1 MPRVYVEFAGLKEV
15 GNDCRT
21 VSTRVSSIRS
31 EFKNTVSKLDW
42 DVKYKSDI
50 NSTANQIA
58 RKLEQYEIA
67 LRNYQSFINE
77 AYNEYV
83 KLEDGKQLD
92 LSSMLEAVPI
102 DPNKLHVVGPG
113 GQFDRDGLLEDTLN
127 KFKEYFSD
135 EFGWKD
141 ILAGTGYIGQ
151 IYNLIS
157 DVKNCKSWA
166 DAGKSGKDIYD
177 FVNNAAKTYNNYK
190 KIGNAVG
197 TKKAMTWWAKNIT
210 GLKPLGRAST
220 AKNPV
225 TRFTNNLTNKTS
237 PFNAQLKDVLKD
249 FKGKNGVGKAVA
261 SWGSVIVSGVTN
273 AFGNIEEQKN
283 SNGAMSTGRVVA
295 ETITETAIDTAL
307 TYGATA
313 VAGAAVTAA
322 LGTVAAPG
330 VVVVA
335 ASGLLVAGVN
345 AGVKALTGKTTTEWI
360 SDAVLDTGEKIG
372 KTVSS
377 AAKNVKESVG
387 RWFGKIAFA

>member
-15 GNDCRT
+15 GDDCRT
-21 VSTRVSSIRS
+21 VATRVGSIRS

-58 RKLEQYEIA
+58 RKLEQYENA
-67 LRNYQSFINE
+67 LRGYQSFINE
-77 AYNEYV
+77 AYNEYA
-83 KLEDGKQLD
+83 KLDEFKKLNVSDFIIGINRID
-92 LSSMLEAVPI
+92 API
-102 DPNKLHVVGPG
+102 VGPG
-113 GQFDRDGLLEDTLN
+113 GQCDILPNGIALN

-141 ILAGTGYIGQ
+141 LLAGAGYIGK
-151 IYNLIS
+151 IYDLIS
-157 DVKNCKSWA
+157 DIKDWKSWE

-177 FVNNAAKTYNNYK
+177 FVTKAAKTYNNYK

-210 GLKPLGRAST
+210 GLKSLGRAST

-225 TRFTNNLTNKTS
+225 TRFVNNLTNKTS

-249 FKGKNGVGKAVA
+249 FNGKNGVGKAVA
-261 SWGSVIVSGVTN
+261 SWGTVIVNGVTN
-273 AFGNIEEQKN
+273 AFSNIEEQKN
-283 SNGAMSTGRVVA
+283 SNGTMSTGRVVA

-307 TYGATA
+307 TYAASA

-335 ASGLLVAGVN
+335 ASGLLVAGIN

-360 SDAVLDTGEKIG
+360 SDTVLDAGEKIG
-372 KTVSS
+372 KAVSN
-377 AAKNVKESVG
+377 AAKNVRESVG
-387 RWFGKIAFA
+387 KWFEKIAFA